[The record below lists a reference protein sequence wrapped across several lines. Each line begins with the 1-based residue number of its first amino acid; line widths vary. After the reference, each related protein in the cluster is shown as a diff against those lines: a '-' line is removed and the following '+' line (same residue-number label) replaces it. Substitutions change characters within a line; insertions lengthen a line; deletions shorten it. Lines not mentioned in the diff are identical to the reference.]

1 MRENHV
7 RILCSVLKV
16 HQVYEEPD
24 GSLTPFFDDI
34 GDSPLMHSSS
44 LRETLR
50 DGLGS
55 QAAPYLYRDPRDC
68 FFGALRAGDGVLYM
82 GPMCH
87 RKLSG
92 AELRQMLRSYG
103 VEVPEASSLPVYT
116 LPEIRNML
124 LLTNTVLENASLEN
138 EELLQLN
145 RIISRNEQEDLR
157 EQTRFLL
164 QEEAE
169 NDDDAVRHSY
179 REEQLLMQAIRE
191 GRSDDAVRLAES
203 MDRDSGRLSGD
214 YIRHRRN
221 FAIVGIALSAR
232 AAIEGGVSPE
242 TAYRVSGYYINKC
255 DEAQDPAHMLHHRNR
270 AIEELAGRVAEK
282 RTAPRASSYV
292 EQCQDYV
299 RKHYR
304 EKIYL
309 EDAASAFG
317 ISPTYLSRLFKKETG
332 KCFQDYINE
341 ERIFRASNL
350 LLYSDLSLTE
360 IAHYVGFPNQSYMG
374 KMFKRYR
381 NITPRAYRDTHA
393 LRDVEREERNR

>member
-7 RILCSVLKV
+7 RILCSVLKID
-16 HQVYEEPD
+16 QVYEESD
-24 GSLTPFFDDI
+24 GSLTPFFDNI
-34 GDSPLMHSSS
+34 EDSPLMHSGF
-44 LRETLR
+44 LRDTLR
-50 DGLGS
+50 SGLRDQTS
-55 QAAPYLYRDPRDC
+55 PFLYRDAWDC
-68 FFGALRAGDGVLYM
+68 FFAVVPAGDGVLYM

-87 RKLSG
+87 RKLS
-92 AELRQMLRSYG
+92 ANELRQVLRLYG
-103 VEVPEASSLPVYT
+103 VEAPEVSSLPVYT

-145 RIISRNEQEDLR
+145 RIITRNEQEDLW

-191 GRSDDAVRLAES
+191 GRSEDAVRLAEG
-203 MDRDSGRLSGD
+203 MDRDSGRLSRD

-221 FAIVGIALSAR
+221 FAIVGISLCAR
-232 AAIEGGVSPE
+232 AAIDGGVSPE

-282 RTAPRASSYV
+282 RDAPRASSYV
-292 EQCQDYV
+292 EQCQDYI

-309 EDAASAFG
+309 EDAASAIG

-332 KCFQDYINE
+332 LCFQDFINE

-350 LLYSDLSLTE
+350 LLYSDLTLPE

-381 NITPRAYRDTHA
+381 NITPRAFRDTHA
-393 LRDVEREERNR
+393 RREVESTGTNL